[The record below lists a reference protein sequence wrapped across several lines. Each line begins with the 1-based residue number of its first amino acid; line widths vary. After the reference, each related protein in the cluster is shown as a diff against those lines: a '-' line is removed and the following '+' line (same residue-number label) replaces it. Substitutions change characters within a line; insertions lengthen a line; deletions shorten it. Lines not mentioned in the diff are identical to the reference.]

1 MTRRFSL
8 LSLCF
13 LLISAATGT
22 YAQSPAAKEPAPD
35 ITGDWSGDWGP
46 YNPAS
51 GMGMVKGL
59 CKSLTS
65 KVTAGNGVWN
75 ATFEGD
81 CGRPYKYVIKMEGR
95 QVGKSVLF
103 KGTVDLGEK
112 DGGVF
117 DWIGKANEKEFVGF
131 FTSSGYT
138 GVFLLKKAQK

>member
-1 MTRRFSL
+1 MARRNWF
-8 LSLCF
+8 LSICF
-13 LLISAATGT
+13 LLIYGSTATAA
-22 YAQSPAAKEPAPD
+22 QNPPVKELAPD
-35 ITGDWSGDWGP
+35 INGEWAGDWGP

-65 KVTAGNGVWN
+65 KVTEQNGVWN

-95 QVGKSVLF
+95 LVGKSVLF

-138 GVFLLKKAQK
+138 GVFHLKKAQK